1 MDHHP
6 AYPPYDAA
14 ILDAELARRRAAR
27 RSAARND
34 ADLLAQRGRLARL
47 ALRYREAAAFYGE
60 AADLVGFDPVMAQT
74 YRRDSAL
81 ALTLAAEQETGA

>member
-1 MDHHP
+1 MRDLP
-6 AYPPYDAA
+6 QTPLYDAA

-60 AADLVGFDPVMAQT
+60 AADLVGFDVELAQT
-74 YRRDSAL
+74 YRRDSAI
-81 ALTLAAEQETGA
+81 AVTLAAAQEPGA